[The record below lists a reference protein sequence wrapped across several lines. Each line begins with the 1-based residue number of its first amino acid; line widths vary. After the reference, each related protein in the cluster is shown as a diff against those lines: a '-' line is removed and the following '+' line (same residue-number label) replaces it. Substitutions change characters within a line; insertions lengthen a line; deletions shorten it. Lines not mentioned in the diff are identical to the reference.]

1 MTSKRDQPMHHD
13 RGDDEAQPLADGGA
27 DVWGPVDDVADGDD
41 PTLTLPETTESGGAT
56 TGYDR
61 DLDDDAAYFT
71 AAQYDAD
78 EAADAGEPQGSEPA
92 TTDRMAKSALRMV
105 LAAILIGGIAAG
117 GVLFATGGFDD
128 LGEVGSSVIGDNVAE
143 QNDFTRSEVGDCLT
157 WTADAPGDPVA
168 VDCVNAHRFEV
179 SGVLDTASFPT
190 QEFASTAPWP
200 GVERFAEIR
209 DENCAVLASRYLG
222 GGLDPQGRFAPG
234 LMFPSQA
241 EWERGV
247 RSLRCGIEQPGVG
260 GVQELFKGRVRD
272 NDQSFTWPEG
282 TCIGIDVATRKPTGT
297 VVNCAEPHAFQVTG
311 SVDLSQ
317 RFGGRNSGKPWP
329 SVNDQNEYLRGICPT
344 HTNRFFGGAEK
355 FKATTLNVQWSVLS
369 EVSWLT
375 GSRRVFC
382 YAALPNRGGFA
393 TLVGDAR
400 DDALLINGKVPT
412 PPDEGP
418 PGRSVGDPVPLPP
431 GYTPDDA
438 ELPVP
443 GGG

>member
-1 MTSKRDQPMHHD
+1 MTSKRDQPMHQD
-13 RGDDEAQPLADGGA
+13 RGDDEAQPLADGDA
-27 DVWGPVDDVADGDD
+27 DVWGPVNDVAEGDEETVTLRESTESAAGTGGYDLPPDDDADFGDD
-41 PTLTLPETTESGGAT
+41 PDDEDPAASKPE
-56 TGYDR
+56 
-61 DLDDDAAYFT
+61 
-71 AAQYDAD
+71 
-78 EAADAGEPQGSEPA
+78 
-92 TTDRMAKSALRMV
+92 RMAKNALRMV
-105 LAAILIGGIAAG
+105 LAAILIGGVAAG

-128 LGEVGSSVIGDNVAE
+128 LGEVGSSVIGDNAVE
-143 QNDFTRSEVGDCLT
+143 QNDFTRSEAGDCLT
-157 WTADAPGDPVA
+157 WTADAPGDPVT
-168 VDCVNAHRFEV
+168 VDCTSAHRFEV
-179 SGVLDTASFPT
+179 SGVIDTASFPT
-190 QEFASTAPWP
+190 AEFASTAPWP

-209 DENCAVLASRYLG
+209 DENCSVMASRYLG

-234 LMFPSQA
+234 LMFPSRA

-247 RSLRCGIEQPGVG
+247 RSLRCGIEQPGAG
-260 GVQELFKGRVRD
+260 GVQEEFKGRVRD
-272 NDQSFTWPEG
+272 IDQSFTWPDG
-282 TCIGIDVATRKPTGT
+282 ACIGIDAATRKATGV

-344 HTNRFFGGAEK
+344 HTNRFFGGAKK
-355 FKATTLNVQWSVLS
+355 FKDTTLNVQWSVLS

-382 YAALPNRGGFA
+382 YVALPNRGGFA
-393 TLVGDAR
+393 TLLGDAR

-412 PPDEGP
+412 PADEGP
-418 PGRSVGDPVPLPP
+418 PGRSVGEPVPLPP

-438 ELPVP
+438 EHPAP